1 MNFGLLRSRQKRTTH
16 HGGTSSQGLVGKV
29 LSGKKLEGKMGGA
42 VTTACVFLLLLL
54 MFGALGFMFGNF
66 D

>member
-1 MNFGLLRSRQKRTTH
+1 MNFGLLRSRWKRTIH
-16 HGGTSSQGLVGKV
+16 HGRASSEGLIGKV

-42 VTTACVFLLLLL
+42 VTTAFAFLLLLL